1 MILLIIGGLKMAT
14 KQTVDKL
21 IYCLGTLDGIKK
33 CTPEDTPKWLLLDKV
48 TKRLDEVLKEIQC

>member
-1 MILLIIGGLKMAT
+1 MAT

-21 IYCLGTLDGIKK
+21 IYCLGTLDGVKK